1 MKKAFVESLAVK
13 ILDLIWAGVQG
24 WLVGSVAKLNAITA
38 VLCAPSAGAASGAA
52 AVTGPATPAPGSLS
66 SSATWLPS
74 GLSAGRLVGST
85 SSVDAPVSSCQSVID
100 DPASK

>member
-1 MKKAFVESLAVK
+1 MELPAVK
-13 ILDLIWAGVQG
+13 MLERISAIVHG

-38 VLCAPSAGAASGAA
+38 VLRPPSTGAACGAA

-66 SSATWLPS
+66 STATAAFS
-74 GLSAGRLVGST
+74 GLSAGSVVGST
-85 SSVDAPVSSCQSVID
+85 SSVEAPVSSCHSVTD